1 MTPDDLIKLF
11 ENDKELFHK
20 VLINYF
26 TPEEFVEINLCPL
39 FEDDEDEW
47 ESMVEKF
54 QSEGVL

>member
-1 MTPDDLIKLF
+1 MTPEDFIKLF
-11 ENDKELFHK
+11 ENDKELFQK

-26 TPEEFVEINLCPL
+26 TPEEFVENNLCPL
-39 FEDDEDEW
+39 FEDEW